1 MEYMEPTHLKRREIC
16 ADFQAENTE
25 KVRQDNALKNKKRRE
40 AYAKLKF
47 DNNEKFHQQLVLKNK
62 KRREA
67 YATEKISNH
76 LQLKIVQFQNLIR
89 QVLNYEFCPIHQM
102 LLPHSSNLQP
112 LDESKSRVEFLL
124 ISRTSNFWHWVCVF
138 YNLQSIFIYDP
149 LNRPDTYDK
158 SIGLLRLLFPKHT
171 GNQKIIHC
179 PYVEC
184 DPSKDSALNAIS
196 IATSLFYNFKPDKIL
211 YKQGLEKHFDHMLE
225 NKVIKHFPFEFKK
238 LNDPSIYHFDESL
251 ITTGDWLNDDHMY
264 CVNYLVRKFT
274 FYDPVDTVV
283 IQSPEQYKNITVA
296 RESKHFQI
304 LHGSNHWICYK
315 YENNNISLYDSKFN
329 GNLNE
334 LQEKFLR
341 SLHPSCY
348 IEQYNPNV
356 TCPSVQQQL
365 NSDDCGVFAIAFQV
379 SLIFGYDPQT
389 PIL

>member
-1 MEYMEPTHLKRREIC
+1 MRLRI
-16 ADFQAENTE
+16 
-25 KVRQDNALKNKKRRE
+25 KKRRE

-47 DNNEKFHQQLVLKNK
+47 DNNEKHHQQLVLKNK

-76 LQLKIVQFQNLIR
+76 LQLKIVQFQILIR
-89 QVLNYEFCPIHQM
+89 QVLNYEFCPIHQN
-102 LLPHSSNLQP
+102 LQPHSSNLQP

-124 ISRTSNFWHWVCVF
+124 ISRTSNFWLWVCVF

-149 LNRPDTYDK
+149 FNRPDTYDK

-196 IATSLFYNFKPDKIL
+196 IATS
-211 YKQGLEKHFDHMLE
+211 
-225 NKVIKHFPFEFKK
+225 
-238 LNDPSIYHFDESL
+238 
-251 ITTGDWLNDDHMY
+251 
-264 CVNYLVRKFT
+264 
-274 FYDPVDTVV
+274 
-283 IQSPEQYKNITVA
+283 
-296 RESKHFQI
+296 
-304 LHGSNHWICYK
+304 
-315 YENNNISLYDSKFN
+315 
-329 GNLNE
+329 NLNE

-365 NSDDCGVFAIAFQV
+365 NSDDCGFFAIAFQV
-379 SLIFGYDPQT
+379 SLIFGYDPQHLFYERSQMRKHLLNIFRT
-389 PIL
+389 KTLENFPSIYKQ